1 MRATLTA
8 FVLSSAMAPALATP
22 DFETAVAT
30 VIERAIVPAH
40 ESFSDAATA
49 QAMTMERL
57 CAQPGAGS
65 LVDARAAFE
74 TLVLAW
80 SRIEM
85 FRFGPARTE
94 NRFEKLFYWPDRKG
108 RGLKQVQAI
117 LATEDE
123 TASTAKTLSQKS
135 VAVQGLPA
143 LEFVLFG
150 TGADALASGSS
161 FRCAYGLAIASV
173 VADNAEALLAGW
185 TEAGSFADD
194 MRGAGGA
201 ESPYQSHQEVV
212 QDLLR
217 AASEQVQIVRD
228 LKISASIG
236 ADPERAKPKR
246 APFWRSD
253 LTLATMVANL
263 NGVEVLLSSG
273 LVALLPEAEVRHASA
288 LDFELGQAR
297 KTLDGLKS
305 TGSDWIALAG
315 QTEGHQKL
323 AYALIPLAGAIRVIA
338 ESFPAALGLT
348 LGFNSLDGD

>member
-8 FVLSSAMAPALATP
+8 FVLSFAIAPALATP
-22 DFETAVAT
+22 DFETAVTT
-30 VIERAIVPAH
+30 VIERVVVPAH

-49 QAMTMERL
+49 QAITMERL
-57 CAQPGAGS
+57 CAQPGTGS

-74 TLVLAW
+74 TLALAW

-123 TASTAKTLSQKS
+123 TASAAKRLSQKS

-150 TGADALASGSS
+150 TGADALESGST
-161 FRCAYGLAIASV
+161 FRCTYGQAIASV
-173 VADNAEALLAGW
+173 VADNATALLTGW
-185 TEAGSFADD
+185 TEADGFADA
-194 MRGAGGA
+194 MRNAGSM
-201 ESPYQSHQEVV
+201 ESPYQSHQEAV

-236 ADPERAKPKR
+236 AGPEKAKPKR

-253 LTLATMVANL
+253 LTMATMIANL
-263 NGVEVLLSSG
+263 DGVAALLSGG
-273 LVALLPEAEVRHASA
+273 LVALLPEDEIRHASA
-288 LDFELGQAR
+288 LDFEMSQAR

-305 TGSDWIALAG
+305 TGSDWTALAG

-323 AYALIPLAGAIRVIA
+323 SYTLIPLAGAIRVIA